1 MKMSSEFFSNVSTA
15 FCSDLKYP
23 KSTWFYQK
31 NEWASMKMLYFVNWR
46 NAAQLNSANIFLSKS
61 IFYVKNQPTF
71 SISFFHWKIS
81 ILTIFCS
88 KKKSNFNFKTY
99 LLLGPILDRA
109 KLCQFT
115 KYIQHFSWSPFNL
128 FDKIKLILDTT
139 GLNKKLS
146 WYLSF
151 FRAADKVYVMR
162 E

>member
-1 MKMSSEFFSNVSTA
+1 MVANKNHEFQLKKIITKIGNILKKFLYYMKMSSEFFSNVSTA

-23 KSTWFYQK
+23 KLAWFYQK

-109 KLCQFT
+109 KLHC
-115 KYIQHFSWSPFNL
+115 K
-128 FDKIKLILDTT
+128 
-139 GLNKKLS
+139 
-146 WYLSF
+146 
-151 FRAADKVYVMR
+151 
-162 E
+162 